1 MVIVTFEYFYR
12 LILLVY
18 AIANL
23 FKFSHCLFFFCNLYL
38 DDERSSKEQDG
49 LATLCI
55 SDVDTT
61 LHYVNQWV
69 QRFDFI
75 FTSYYM

>member
-1 MVIVTFEYFYR
+1 MFVVM
-12 LILLVY
+12 LVY
-18 AIANL
+18 FQLSRSLI
-23 FKFSHCLFFFCNLYL
+23 CNLCL

-69 QRFDFI
+69 QRSGFRFLR
-75 FTSYYM
+75 YVM

>member
-1 MVIVTFEYFYR
+1 MYVV
-12 LILLVY
+12 
-18 AIANL
+18 ANL
-23 FKFSHCLFFFCNLYL
+23 FQFSYFLFFICNLYL

-61 LHYVNQWV
+61 LHYVNQWA
-69 QRFDFI
+69 QRSDFI
-75 FTSYYM
+75 FASYNM